1 MEWGLSGL
9 GWFPLAL
16 LCALSLASADAA
28 TKAWLQGLSAREL
41 VVVRFGLTGILLLP
55 VLLVQ
60 SWPEDLPWAFWGL
73 LLVLVPLELT
83 AMGLYMRAIRDY
95 PLSQTLPYLA
105 FSPVLVVLIAHLVL
119 GERVSVQGFAGI
131 LLVVLG
137 TWLLN
142 SHHANPRAWRSWG
155 APLGAI
161 RHQTGARLM
170 LGVAALYGL
179 TSTLGKAA
187 MQYLGPQR
195 FGAFYFGVLG
205 LTSLITLAL
214 PRPGTLLRIACR
226 PWAALTVALSTALM
240 VYTHFLAISQVE
252 VAYMIAV
259 KRTSLL
265 FGILYGALLFH
276 EQDLSRNLIAGG
288 IMLVGVGLILL

>member
-1 MEWGLSGL
+1 MAVGLASL

-28 TKAWLQGLSAREL
+28 TKAWLHGLSAREL
-41 VVVRFGLTGILLLP
+41 VVVRFGLTGLLLSP
-55 VLLVQ
+55 LLLIQ
-60 SWPEDLPWAFWGL
+60 GWPEDLPPAFWGWL
-73 LLVLVPLELT
+73 PILVPLELT

-95 PLSQTLPYLA
+95 PLSHTLPYLA
-105 FSPVLVVLIAHLVL
+105 FSPVLVVLIAYLVL
-119 GERVSVQGFAGI
+119 GETVSVQGFGGI

-142 SHHANPRAWRSWG
+142 SHHADPRAWRSWW

-161 RHQTGARLM
+161 PHQPGARLM
-170 LGVAALYGL
+170 LGVAALYSL

-187 MQYLGPQR
+187 MQYLGPER

-205 LTSLITLAL
+205 LASLLVLGLPAPGGLA
-214 PRPGTLLRIACR
+214 RIARR
-226 PWAALTVALSTALM
+226 PWAVLAVGASTALM

-265 FGILYGALLFH
+265 FGILYGALLFREPH
-276 EQDLSRNLIAGG
+276 LPRNLAAG
-288 IMLVGVGLILL
+288 VILLAGVALIAL